1 METGNTG
8 FVVKASPSF
17 VARGS
22 INICRMN
29 EWDYLDCALQAYC
42 AGCYLLYGICNIYL
56 APNNSKFW
64 DARVPKDFR

>member
-8 FVVKASPSF
+8 FVVKANPSF

-29 EWDYLDCALQAYC
+29 EWDYPDLPLQAMFFSLSFQGMVMTKY
-42 AGCYLLYGICNIYL
+42 
-56 APNNSKFW
+56 
-64 DARVPKDFR
+64 